1 MPLFIDSQLS
11 GYTHSVLSLITPA
24 IPFDIAPKEPLQVGV
39 KGEHQDGTLNQSV
52 TPNGAGGASATP
64 SPVAGTENVIYFNR
78 ASHSNSTAG
87 ESGWL
92 ACLWS
97 AGGGGWFREAALA
110 RVGRACSI
118 AWLWGMR
125 LQSSIQGLSL
135 SGLWHGVI
143 RGLSSSLPLC
153 FPLFAPPDERG
164 QPIECYSQCHAHACM
179 NTRADS
185 CTYTR
190 SHRRTWAHGVTATT
204 SLLISSASSPLPP
217 PLLSSMTSQPHK
229 ATHEDLAV
237 TYPGVPTLPDVNR
250 SSYRIRRA
258 WRASCIH
265 WRLFPAATRQHHSPG
280 TAFRQ

>member
-24 IPFDIAPKEPLQVGV
+24 IPFNIAPNEPLQVGV
-39 KGEHQDGTLNQSV
+39 KGEDQDGTLNQSV

-64 SPVAGTENVIYFNR
+64 SPVAGTENVIHFNR
-78 ASHSNSTAG
+78 ASHSNSTVG

-97 AGGGGWFREAALA
+97 AGGGWWFREAALA

-153 FPLFAPPDERG
+153 FPLLPPPDERG
-164 QPIECYSQCHAHACM
+164 QPIE
-179 NTRADS
+179 
-185 CTYTR
+185 
-190 SHRRTWAHGVTATT
+190 
-204 SLLISSASSPLPP
+204 
-217 PLLSSMTSQPHK
+217 
-229 ATHEDLAV
+229 
-237 TYPGVPTLPDVNR
+237 
-250 SSYRIRRA
+250 
-258 WRASCIH
+258 
-265 WRLFPAATRQHHSPG
+265 
-280 TAFRQ
+280 